1 MGTGTTRLGKRPIGA
16 LTSASSLAAGPGP
29 TPTVGNKRAKIGAGA
44 GLGLGTVG
52 GGGGGTTAGTGGM
65 GVGRGVGRSVSSRS
79 AVTGG
84 GAPRGGLGIGGSP
97 TPRHQRDFE
106 NYSQGQQRSVSYSS
120 GIPSHSAAYPPSH
133 TRLPT
138 TTTAGGGGVKALAPA
153 PKRGYNP
160 LGGEGE
166 VRRAP
171 RKSFKPR
178 SSMAA
183 VGGTGI
189 VGGVNSNGNGN
200 GNGNGGGLGL
210 GIEGLGGWREG
221 LEGNDDGLEAEDDD
235 VF

>member
-1 MGTGTTRLGKRPIGA
+1 M
-16 LTSASSLAAGPGP
+16 
-29 TPTVGNKRAKIGAGA
+29 VGNKRAKMAGV
-44 GLGLGTVG
+44 GLGLGTAG
-52 GGGGGTTAGTGGM
+52 GGDRGTGG
-65 GVGRGVGRSVSSRS
+65 VGGGRSVSSRS
-79 AVTGG
+79 AVTRDGV
-84 GAPRGGLGIGGSP
+84 PRGGVGVGGSP
-97 TPRHQRDFE
+97 TPRHQRDFD

-138 TTTAGGGGVKALAPA
+138 TTGGGGVKALAPA

-183 VGGTGI
+183 VGGTRI
-189 VGGVNSNGNGN
+189 VGGVNSN

-221 LEGNDDGLEAEDDD
+221 LEGNDDGLEVEDDD

>member
-1 MGTGTTRLGKRPIGA
+1 M
-16 LTSASSLAAGPGP
+16 
-29 TPTVGNKRAKIGAGA
+29 
-44 GLGLGTVG
+44 
-52 GGGGGTTAGTGGM
+52 
-65 GVGRGVGRSVSSRS
+65 
-79 AVTGG
+79 
-84 GAPRGGLGIGGSP
+84 
-97 TPRHQRDFE
+97 
-106 NYSQGQQRSVSYSS
+106 
-120 GIPSHSAAYPPSH
+120 
-133 TRLPT
+133 T
-138 TTTAGGGGVKALAPA
+138 TTGGGGVKALAPA

-200 GNGNGGGLGL
+200 GNGGGLGL

>member
-1 MGTGTTRLGKRPIGA
+1 MGT
-16 LTSASSLAAGPGP
+16 S
-29 TPTVGNKRAKIGAGA
+29 
-44 GLGLGTVG
+44 
-52 GGGGGTTAGTGGM
+52 GTGGM
-65 GVGRGVGRSVSSRS
+65 GVGRGGRSVSARS

-84 GAPRGGLGIGGSP
+84 VPRGGVGVGVGVGGSP

-106 NYSQGQQRSVSYSS
+106 NYSQGQQQQRSVSYSS

-138 TTTAGGGGVKALAPA
+138 TTTTTTGAGGVKALAPA

-178 SSMAA
+178 SSMAP

-189 VGGVNSNGNGN
+189 VNGVNS
-200 GNGNGGGLGL
+200 NGNGGGLGL

-221 LEGNDDGLEAEDDD
+221 LEGNDDGLEVEDDD

>member
-1 MGTGTTRLGKRPIGA
+1 MM
-16 LTSASSLAAGPGP
+16 
-29 TPTVGNKRAKIGAGA
+29 GNKRAKMAGI
-44 GLGLGTVG
+44 GLGLGTAGGGIGTGVG
-52 GGGGGTTAGTGGM
+52 G
-65 GVGRGVGRSVSSRS
+65 GRSVSSRS
-79 AVTGG
+79 AVMRGG
-84 GAPRGGLGIGGSP
+84 VPRGGAGLGGSP
-97 TPRHQRDFE
+97 TPRHQRDFV

-133 TRLPT
+133 TRLT
-138 TTTAGGGGVKALAPA
+138 TTTGAGGVKTLAPA

-183 VGGTGI
+183 VGRTGI
-189 VGGVNSNGNGN
+189 ESGVNGNGN

-221 LEGNDDGLEAEDDD
+221 LEGNDDGLEVQDDD

>member
-1 MGTGTTRLGKRPIGA
+1 MGT
-16 LTSASSLAAGPGP
+16 S
-29 TPTVGNKRAKIGAGA
+29 
-44 GLGLGTVG
+44 
-52 GGGGGTTAGTGGM
+52 GTGGV
-65 GVGRGVGRSVSSRS
+65 GVGRGGRSVSARS

-84 GAPRGGLGIGGSP
+84 VPRGGVGVGVGVGGSP

-106 NYSQGQQRSVSYSS
+106 NYSQGQQQQRSVSYSS

-138 TTTAGGGGVKALAPA
+138 TTTTTTGAGGVKALAPA

-178 SSMAA
+178 SSMAP

-189 VGGVNSNGNGN
+189 VNGVNSNGNGN

-221 LEGNDDGLEAEDDD
+221 LEGNDDGLEVEDDD